1 MQKLA
6 VLLASFVLLF
16 AVMAAAKSAKAEPP
30 GLEEMIGQ
38 MVMVGFHGSAPEDA
52 WPVQL
57 KAQIEAGLVGGV
69 ILYGYNIQ
77 ARDQTRT
84 LVASLHERALTL
96 PLWMALDQ
104 EGGRVQR
111 LTAEKGFSDYRAAA
125 EVAATL
131 NPHEAHEY
139 YRQMA
144 CELRGFGFN
153 FNFAPVVDLN
163 LNPDSPAIGG
173 LDRSFG
179 AAVEPVVSYAA
190 EVIRAHRIC
199 GVKTSLKH
207 FPGHGSAGSDSHKG
221 LTDVTDTFQAVE
233 LAPYQE
239 LIARD
244 LVDSV
249 MVAHVI
255 DRRVDALPASLS
267 KAHIDR
273 LRGMGFSGVVISDDL
288 QMGAIANYFDLEETV
303 LHAIEAGNDL
313 LIFSNY
319 FDPDPKIPHKVQRIV
334 KEAIA
339 AGRISPQRIEESY
352 RRIVALKKHTN
363 E

>member
-1 MQKLA
+1 VQKLA
-6 VLLASFVLLF
+6 ALLASFVLLF
-16 AVMAAAKSAKAEPP
+16 AVMAAAKSAKVQPP
-30 GLEEMIGQ
+30 SLEEMIGQ
-38 MVMVGFHGSAPEDA
+38 MVMVGFHGTAPEDE

-57 KAQIEAGLVGGV
+57 NTQIEAGLVGGV
-69 ILYGYNIQ
+69 IFYGYNIIDP
-77 ARDQTRT
+77 DQTRT
-84 LVASLHERALTL
+84 LIASLHERASA
-96 PLWMALDQ
+96 PGLWMALDQ
-104 EGGRVQR
+104 EGGQVQR
-111 LTAEKGFSDYRAAA
+111 LTATKGFNDYHSAA

-131 NPHEAHEY
+131 SASEAHEH

-144 CELRGFGFN
+144 CEVRDFGFN
-153 FNFAPVVDLN
+153 FNFAPVVDLH

-190 EVIRAHRIC
+190 EAIKAHHGC
-199 GVKTSLKH
+199 GVLTSLKH

-221 LTDVTDTFQAVE
+221 LTDVTETFQPVE
-233 LAPYQE
+233 LAPYE
-239 LIARD
+239 ALIAQG
-244 LVDSV
+244 LADSV
-249 MVAHVI
+249 MIAHVI
-255 DRRVDALPASLS
+255 DRRIDTLPASLS

-288 QMGAIANYFDLEETV
+288 QMGAIANYFDFEETV

-319 FDPDPKIPHKVQRIV
+319 FDPDPEIPHKVQRIV

-339 AGRISPQRIEESY
+339 AGRISRERIEESY
-352 RRIVALKKHTN
+352 RRVVALKKPVL
-363 E
+363 